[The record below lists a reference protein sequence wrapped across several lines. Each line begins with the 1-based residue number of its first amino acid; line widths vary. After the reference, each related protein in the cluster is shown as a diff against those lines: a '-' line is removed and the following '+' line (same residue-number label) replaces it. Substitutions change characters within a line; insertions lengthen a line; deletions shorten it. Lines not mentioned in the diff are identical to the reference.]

1 MLKQDPNT
9 TQNMHVL
16 KSAYFQTFVTR
27 ENFEVITVTKKKV
40 TNNFKL
46 FFVYLQQYSHHFVVA
61 NDFDGNVLVPTSSIP
76 GPYNVTEHP
85 LAGVAIHSV
94 TFFQQLSNSHTC
106 QQKSYCP
113 WTLPIQCRHT
123 QWSFFPAAFTPVNR
137 NHTVTEHSLAGGA
150 IHHVVFF

>member
-85 LAGVAIHSV
+85 LAGVAIH
-94 TFFQQLSNSHTC
+94 LS
-106 QQKSYCP
+106 
-113 WTLPIQCRHT
+113 L
-123 QWSFFPAAFTPVNR
+123 
-137 NHTVTEHSLAGGA
+137 
-150 IHHVVFF
+150 IHI